1 MHGAD
6 DWAEKGRSLLAAK
19 QYAEALDAFQKAI
32 DIDEEHA
39 GAWEGK
45 SRFQFDLMTL
55 RERNKP
61 INHQPYSKLRILWWA
76 LSVHFKA
83 CTS

>member
-1 MHGAD
+1 
-6 DWAEKGRSLLAAK
+6 
-19 QYAEALDAFQKAI
+19 
-32 DIDEEHA
+32 
-39 GAWEGK
+39 
-45 SRFQFDLMTL
+45 MTL